1 LSQDPT
7 QKSSVM
13 QDPGAE
19 LVDKVQGFA
28 SQFGQVIL
36 IGVLVAAAAGVG
48 GWYWMQGQAKQENA
62 ASEKLAQ
69 ANDLFWRNDYDR
81 SRTIAQEVSKA
92 YPGTPSG
99 IDALRIAGDD
109 AFWRGNWKDA
119 IADYQAYLGKKSSGL
134 VAAGV
139 RRSLGYAYESNGQY
153 EEAAKQFDQLIGVF
167 DRESSGELLFAS
179 ARCMMAAGK
188 NDEAKKRLQRILDE
202 FPESTVQGQAR
213 IELGRLSPQILN

>member
-1 LSQDPT
+1 LSQDST
-7 QKSSVM
+7 QKTSVM
-13 QDPGAE
+13 QDPGAD
-19 LVDKVQGFA
+19 LVDKVQGIA
-28 SQFGQVIL
+28 AQYGQVLL
-36 IGVLVAAAAGVG
+36 IGALVLAAAGIG

-69 ANDLFWRNDYDR
+69 ANELFWRADYDR
-81 SRTIAQEVSKA
+81 SRTIAQEVIKA
-92 YPGTPSG
+92 YPGTASG

-119 IADYQAYLGKKSSGL
+119 IKDYEGYLAKKSSGV
-134 VAAGV
+134 VASGV
-139 RRSLGYAYESNGQY
+139 RRSLGYAFESDKQF
-153 EEAAKQFDQLIGVF
+153 EAAAKQFDQLIGVF

-179 ARCMMAAGK
+179 ARCLAAAGK

>member
-48 GWYWMQGQAKQENA
+48 GWYWTQGQAKQENA

-69 ANDLFWRNDYDR
+69 ANDLFWRADYDR

-119 IADYQAYLGKKSSGL
+119 IADYQAYLGKKSSGV

-179 ARCMMAAGK
+179 ARSLMAAGK

>member
-1 LSQDPT
+1 MSQDPT

-19 LVDKVQGFA
+19 LVDKFQSFA
-28 SQFGQVIL
+28 AQFGQVIL

-69 ANDLFWRNDYDR
+69 ANELFWRADYDR

-119 IADYQAYLGKKSSGL
+119 IADYKAYLGKKSSGI

-139 RRSLGYAYESNGQY
+139 RRSLGYAYESAGQH
-153 EEAAKQFDQLIGVF
+153 EEAAKQFDQSVGVF

-179 ARCMMAAGK
+179 ARSLMAAGK

>member
-1 LSQDPT
+1 MSQET

-28 SQFGQVIL
+28 AQFGQVIL

-69 ANDLFWRNDYDR
+69 ANELFWRADYDR

-119 IADYQAYLGKKSSGL
+119 IADYQAYLGKKSGGV

-139 RRSLGYAYESNGQY
+139 RRSLGYALESNGQH

-179 ARCMMAAGK
+179 ARSLMAAGK

>member
-1 LSQDPT
+1 M

-19 LVDKVQGFA
+19 LIDRAQGLWA
-28 SQFGQVIL
+28 QFGQAIL
-36 IGVLVAAAAGVG
+36 IGVVVIAAAAAGTV
-48 GWYWMQGQAKQENA
+48 YWQQNQAKQENA

-69 ANDLFWRNDYDR
+69 ANELFWRADYDR

-109 AFWRGNWKDA
+109 AYWRGNWKDA
-119 IADYQAYLGKKSSGL
+119 IADYQAYLGKNSSGV

-139 RRSLGYAYESNGQY
+139 RRSLAYALESNKQY
-153 EEAAKQFDQLIGVF
+153 EEAAKNLDQLIGVF

-179 ARCMMAAGK
+179 ARCLSAAGK

-202 FPESTVQGQAR
+202 YPDASVQLQTR
-213 IELGRLSPQILN
+213 IELGRLSPQVLN